1 MRLVHAPLTLRVCE
15 QRAPAVR
22 VAIFFPL
29 RPSVC
34 RWLCPSAAP
43 PPRLPATGSAR
54 SRPPPAGP
62 GPGEPGP
69 AGPKL
74 QPGAHCPAVR
84 LSGGGAQGAGA
95 LESAEAPGKET
106 PPPTT
111 TTTTASF
118 LRGPAGDAGAPR
130 QPVGRRL
137 SVLLSV
143 SGEGPAWAAGTARL
157 SRPRGRAPAAA
168 PCVPRR
174 SRVRSASAPPRSRVG
189 PAPPPAGPGP
199 PWARAPRC
207 RDGPAS
213 DRLGWSWGRGAWAW
227 ERWARGAAAPARTR
241 ARQFRFSLRVC
252 RSRLGGP
259 TSGSC
264 LIPGDLFTWLELG
277 KSQGTSP
284 LQSWPEGPGE
294 RRAAA

>member
-106 PPPTT
+106 PPPPPPQPPRPSSAARRGTQGRL
-111 TTTTASF
+111 AS
-118 LRGPAGDAGAPR
+118 LWVAGCRSFCLCLGRVRPGR
-130 QPVGRRL
+130 QAQPGSPV
-137 SVLLSV
+137 
-143 SGEGPAWAAGTARL
+143 
-157 SRPRGRAPAAA
+157 PAAA
-168 PCVPRR
+168 PRRLLPASLGGLGCGVRPRR
-174 SRVRSASAPPRSRVG
+174 RAPAWAPLRRR
-189 PAPPPAGPGP
+189 PAPGLLGLGPRAAETARRLTGLGGAGGGEHGRGS
-199 PWARAPRC
+199 AGHGAPR
-207 RDGPAS
+207 R
-213 DRLGWSWGRGAWAW
+213 RLAQ
-227 ERWARGAAAPARTR
+227 ERVN
-241 ARQFRFSLRVC
+241 L
-252 RSRLGGP
+252 
-259 TSGSC
+259 
-264 LIPGDLFTWLELG
+264 DLV
-277 KSQGTSP
+277 
-284 LQSWPEGPGE
+284 
-294 RRAAA
+294 